1 MYRTAWRLGRRDLV
15 VHRWRSLLIV
25 LLVMLPVSAVV
36 AGSVGVQGLT
46 PTPAETVTRQLGA
59 TQAELSWLPRVDGER
74 ACPQWPT
81 RMGNVQCDDGEQFT
95 VRDVPAGLADAV
107 PGYRAVPVAVGA
119 VEVLR
124 PLASGRSLPT
134 RADAT
139 VVDVAAPE
147 FAGRWDL
154 TVGRSA
160 TGSEVVVSR
169 PLARAFGL
177 GVGDELATEQ
187 GGFTVAGIVAAPGL
201 KGPAVYLPLGHPLA
215 EQVSEEQLFVVGD
228 QPISWE
234 QVQSLN
240 RHGVQ
245 VLSRGVILDPPFAP
259 EDDAD
264 RLLALIGMVG
274 ALGGLMVMFV
284 AGSAFA
290 VGVRASRRQL
300 GLLGAVGAPDA
311 VLRRL
316 VLFQAVLLGAAGA
329 LLGVGLGIGVGRLGS
344 WWLAANDLA
353 SIWGFHIPWPAVGLT
368 VLAGVLA
375 CVVAAWGPARTVTKV
390 DALEAVRTAE
400 TATPRARVP
409 WLGIVAAI
417 LGVAVMAGAVVAY
430 LTDTSRPWW
439 GMRPELTAAVIVG
452 VVLLTAGVATS
463 LHPVVALI
471 ARAVPRRPLPVRL
484 AVRDVDRS
492 RARVVPAVAA
502 VVTATTLATM
512 VVANVVG
519 ADEGM
524 RARAAWRVH
533 PTHVL
538 IYLNDEAPDPGTAA
552 SAVEYTLGLP
562 ITASTLPALAGDL
575 VTPQE
580 NTCTHSDGPPDPSDW
595 RCTDQEWGAYPR
607 IVVGDAP
614 ELAILL
620 GREPHP
626 DELADLRDG
635 TLLTSSRSSIVNGH
649 AEIISLDAAIGDG
662 IEPAPGTHVPAR
674 LIAVDRAAGWSVMS
688 PGRATQTGLP
698 ASHDTLVLETGR
710 PLTRAENDDL
720 NAVLRDLGFYAHQ
733 LPRDP
738 SEARF
743 SWGWPITAL
752 TALATLAIVG
762 LVTALGATD
771 ARRDQA
777 TLAAIGAPSGLRRAT
792 TAGQVFVITFMGTL
806 LGSAISVIGII
817 ALTWTQPMHAGF
829 GPVIPWPHL
838 AAFVLGLPLAGALL
852 TWLVMPPGKPTAQ
865 RLA

>member
-1 MYRTAWRLGRRDLV
+1 MYRTAWRLGRRDLS

-36 AGSVGVQGLT
+36 AGSVGVQSLS
-46 PTPAETVTRQLGA
+46 PTPAETVTRQLGV
-59 TQAELSWLPRVDGER
+59 TQAELSWLPRVDGEH

-81 RMGNVQCDDGEQFT
+81 PGGNVQCDDGEQFT
-95 VRDVPAGLADAV
+95 VRDVPATLADAV
-107 PGYRAVPVAVGA
+107 PGYRGVTVAVGA

-124 PLASGRSLPT
+124 PLASGRSLPS
-134 RADAT
+134 RVDAT

-154 TVGRSA
+154 TAGRPA
-160 TGSEVVVSR
+160 AGSEVVVSR

-177 GVGDELATEQ
+177 GVGDQLATEH

-201 KGPAVYLPLGHPLA
+201 KGPAVYLPPGHPLA
-215 EQVSEEQLFVVGD
+215 EQVSEEQVFVVGD
-228 QPISWE
+228 QPITWE
-234 QVQSLN
+234 HVQSLN
-240 RHGVQ
+240 RQGVQ
-245 VLSRGVILDPPFAP
+245 VLSRAVIFDPPFAP

-264 RLLALIGMVG
+264 RLLPLIGMVG

-316 VLFQAVLLGAAGA
+316 VLLQAVLLGTVGA
-329 LLGVGLGIGVGRLGS
+329 LLGVGVGIGVGRLGS
-344 WWLAANDLA
+344 WWLAANDQA
-353 SIWGFHIPWPAVGLT
+353 SIWGFHIPWLAVGLT

-375 CVVAAWGPARTVTKV
+375 CVSAAWGPARTVTNV

-400 TATPRARVP
+400 TATPRARVR
-409 WLGIVAAI
+409 WLALALAI
-417 LGVAVMAGAVVAY
+417 LGVGVMGGAVVAY
-430 LTDTSRPWW
+430 VTDTSRPWW
-439 GMRPELTAAVIVG
+439 GTRPELTVAVIVG
-452 VVLLTAGVATS
+452 VLLLTVGVAAS
-463 LHPVVALI
+463 LHPLIALT
-471 ARAVPRRPLPVRL
+471 ARAVPRRPLAVRL

-512 VVANVVG
+512 VIAHVVG
-519 ADEGM
+519 TEEGR

-533 PTHVL
+533 STHVL
-538 IYLNDEAPDPGTAA
+538 VALDETQDALTAA

-575 VTPQE
+575 VTPEE
-580 NTCTHSDGPPDPSDW
+580 NTCPHSDGPPDPADW
-595 RCTDQEWGAYPR
+595 RCTYQDWGAYPR

-620 GREPHP
+620 DREPRP
-626 DELADLRDG
+626 DELADLRNG
-635 TLLTSSRSSIVNGH
+635 TLLTSSPANIANGY
-649 AEIISLDAAIGDG
+649 AEIISIDAPSGDG
-662 IEPAPGTHVPAR
+662 IEPPAGTRVPAR
-674 LIAVDRAAGWSVMS
+674 LIDAEEATGWSIMS
-688 PGRATQTGLP
+688 PERATQTGLP
-698 ASHDTLVLETGR
+698 AGHRALILETGR
-710 PLTRAENDDL
+710 PLTQAENDDL
-720 NAVLRDLGFYAHQ
+720 NAVLGDLGFHAHQ

-738 SEARF
+738 NEARF
-743 SWGWPITAL
+743 SWGWVTTGL
-752 TALATLAIVG
+752 TGLITLAIVG

-771 ARRDQA
+771 ARRDQS
-777 TLAAIGAPSGLRRAT
+777 TLAAVGAPSSLRRAT
-792 TAGQVFVITFMGTL
+792 TAGQVFVITALGAL
-806 LGSAISVIGII
+806 LGSTISAIGIT
-817 ALTWTQPMHAGF
+817 ALTRTQPMHAGF

-838 AAFVLGLPLAGALL
+838 AVFVLGLPLLGAVL
-852 TWLVMPPGKPTAQ
+852 TWLVMPPGKATSQ